1 MKKVSPKNKQKL
13 EFEKNVLNDIDKLK
27 KNNLINSYIGNKGYT
42 IYKICLTDNII
53 KYIKEILTVKPF
65 SNNIGENES
74 FPIYQENEKKLY
86 LPKFYGISLFDYP
99 KSFNISDGK
108 NINIK
113 FLGNLRKEPVN
124 QEEIVNKYLTAI
136 NFDKINNKESNEKD
150 LIKYKS
156 SAGALIDLKC
166 GGGKT
171 ILALYLISVIKKKT
185 IIFVH
190 KTFLKNQ
197 WIERIQEFLP
207 DAKIGCIQGQI
218 IDIEDKDIVIA
229 MIQSISMKSYP
240 NSLFESFGFSIY
252 DECHHLSSEVFNN
265 CFRTISTLYNL
276 GLSAT
281 MNRKDGLTFVFKMN
295 LGDICY
301 KSKENL
307 DEDNVI
313 IKAIEYKIDDDDY
326 NEVERDFRG
335 NVKYSTMVSKISNYE
350 YRSNFIVD
358 VINNELYINNN
369 QQILVL
375 AHTRAFLNFL
385 YKKFKLLDEYT
396 IGYYVGGM
404 KEKDLK
410 ESENKT
416 IILATYQMA
425 AEGLDIK
432 SLTTLF
438 LATPKSDIVQ
448 AVGRILRQK
457 HSQPLILDIIDS
469 HEPFLNQFN
478 KRKSYYNSKNYK
490 IYKTSYNDYINYIK
504 DCKKNI
510 NIEPDVCKLWNE
522 LKNNKSKNKNKEII
536 NKECICLI

>member
-1 MKKVSPKNKQKL
+1 
-13 EFEKNVLNDIDKLK
+13 
-27 KNNLINSYIGNKGYT
+27 
-42 IYKICLTDNII
+42 
-53 KYIKEILTVKPF
+53 
-65 SNNIGENES
+65 
-74 FPIYQENEKKLY
+74 
-86 LPKFYGISLFDYP
+86 
-99 KSFNISDGK
+99 
-108 NINIK
+108 
-113 FLGNLRKEPVN
+113 
-124 QEEIVNKYLTAI
+124 
-136 NFDKINNKESNEKD
+136 
-150 LIKYKS
+150 
-156 SAGALIDLKC
+156 
-166 GGGKT
+166 
-171 ILALYLISVIKKKT
+171 
-185 IIFVH
+185 
-190 KTFLKNQ
+190 
-197 WIERIQEFLP
+197 
-207 DAKIGCIQGQI
+207 
-218 IDIEDKDIVIA
+218 
-229 MIQSISMKSYP
+229 
-240 NSLFESFGFSIY
+240 
-252 DECHHLSSEVFNN
+252 
-265 CFRTISTLYNL
+265 
-276 GLSAT
+276 
-281 MNRKDGLTFVFKMN
+281 
-295 LGDICY
+295 
-301 KSKENL
+301 
-307 DEDNVI
+307 
-313 IKAIEYKIDDDDY
+313 
-326 NEVERDFRG
+326 
-335 NVKYSTMVSKISNYE
+335 MVSKISNYE
-350 YRSNFIVD
+350 NRSNFIVD

-469 HEPFLNQFN
+469 HDPFLNQFN

-510 NIEPDVCKLWNE
+510 NIEPDVSKLWNE
-522 LKNNKSKNKNKEII
+522 LKNNKNKNKNKEII